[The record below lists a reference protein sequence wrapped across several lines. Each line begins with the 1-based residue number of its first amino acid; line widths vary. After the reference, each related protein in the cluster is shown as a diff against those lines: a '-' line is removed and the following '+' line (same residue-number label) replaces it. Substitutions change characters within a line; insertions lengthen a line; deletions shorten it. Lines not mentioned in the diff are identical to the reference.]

1 MNDIR
6 ITETGNEKKKR
17 IAVLFGGC
25 STEYEVSL
33 QSAHAVIENMDT
45 DRYEQILIG
54 ISRQSGQWHLL
65 SGTGRNPCYITG
77 CGISDSAREKRRR
90 RHCTGRAGACRH
102 LGHRMRNAEFCCRH
116 GQGTLASYRGS
127 SRGTG
132 GRDSDCNETV

>member
-6 ITETGNEKKKR
+6 ITETGNERKKK

-54 ISRQSGQWHLL
+54 ISPPERTVVSVSG
-65 SGTGRNPCYITG
+65 
-77 CGISDSAREKRRR
+77 K
-90 RHCTGRAGACRH
+90 
-102 LGHRMRNAEFCCRH
+102 
-116 GQGTLASYRGS
+116 YR
-127 SRGTG
+127 
-132 GRDSDCNETV
+132 